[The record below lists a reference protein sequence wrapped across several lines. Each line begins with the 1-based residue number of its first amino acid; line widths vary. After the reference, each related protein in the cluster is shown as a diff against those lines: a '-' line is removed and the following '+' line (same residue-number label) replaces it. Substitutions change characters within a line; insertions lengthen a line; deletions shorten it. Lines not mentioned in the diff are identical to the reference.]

1 MKTFKINFKDIPNAL
16 LKEKEGELVLTL
28 DIPSLTGRKRFYL
41 KDGDEIEATDQLM
54 EIALSGYAC
63 PKLPVTRISKEQKEK
78 YKNEVEKLKFNK
90 DGNLRKGQV
99 EPQLIPQPV
108 FYDVADVKGKKP
120 FTEVF

>member
-1 MKTFKINFKDIPNAL
+1 MKSFKINFKDIPTAL
-16 LKEKEGELVLTL
+16 LKEKEGMLVLTL
-28 DIPSLTGRKRFYL
+28 DIPSLMGRKRFYL
-41 KDGDEIEATDQLM
+41 KDGDEVQAIDKIM
-54 EIALSGYAC
+54 EMSLESYEC

-78 YKNEVEKLKFNK
+78 YETSVSNLKFNK